1 MANNQS
7 VNSWFIQRL
16 KSILQGSSAS
26 SGASTKAHQAAGPP
40 SAQITGKRYEPHDR
54 REAYLWEQ
62 ARWQQE
68 HAQLLMQQ
76 QHAAGQRGNPTQ
88 SQTMAASQKQ

>member
-1 MANNQS
+1 MSLNQIQMANNQS

-16 KSILQGSSAS
+16 KSILQGSNSAS
-26 SGASTKAHQAAGPP
+26 GTSSKAQAGPP

-68 HAQLLMQQ
+68 HA
-76 QHAAGQRGNPTQ
+76 
-88 SQTMAASQKQ
+88 